1 MTTVRMRAREVA
13 AFMACSLLE
22 SYVSRLEAPGA
33 GVVEA
38 CVHRRH
44 LRFATGPT
52 RLERP
57 ITVQHDRLTHLPPQR
72 VSLALLQPQPP
83 LLHVDPVPEHTVPH
97 WPQLLESVD
106 RLTHLPLQ
114 TTSSHGQRVLVRDE
128 KSLCIAA

>member
-1 MTTVRMRAREVA
+1 MTHWPLQRVSLALLQPQLPLLHVDPVPEHTVPHWPQ
-13 AFMACSLLE
+13 LLE
-22 SYVSRLEAPGA
+22 SV
-33 GVVEA
+33 
-38 CVHRRH
+38 
-44 LRFATGPT
+44 
-52 RLERP
+52 
-57 ITVQHDRLTHLPPQR
+57 DRLTHLPPQR